1 MASRQDALRHLR
13 AFQCPQCGRKFGV
26 SYKLKRH
33 MHGKKQCMKSVG
45 TSMNPINP
53 EKVNHELAEAI
64 AKLQQAKGED
74 IYPAIKHCLEYYST
88 C

>member
-1 MASRQDALRHLR
+1 
-13 AFQCPQCGRKFGV
+13 
-26 SYKLKRH
+26 
-33 MHGKKQCMKSVG
+33 MHVKKKCMKSVG
-45 TSMNPINP
+45 TSANPINP
-53 EKVNHELAEAI
+53 EKVNPELAEAI